1 MGSQHS
7 KIDMLTTCLFVLNCS
22 TADPWR
28 LQLKDEWEE
37 QHAAVIQDHQQQQAA
52 LAEHKAAAAAAAK
65 ERALAAAKQAAAAEA
80 VAVMPS
86 TGPAG
91 SVPTAVLHAFPLP
104 FQQELPA
111 PLQAAGQPGVL
122 PVNFMQQL
130 MSMRAA
136 AGGMMSRQA

>member
-1 MGSQHS
+1 M
-7 KIDMLTTCLFVLNCS
+7 
-22 TADPWR
+22 
-28 LQLKDEWEE
+28 QLKDVWEE

-52 LAEHKAAAAAAAK
+52 LAEHKSAAAAAAAK
-65 ERALAAAKQAAAAEA
+65 ERALAAAKQAAAADA

-91 SVPTAVLHAFPLP
+91 SVPTAVLHAFPPP

-122 PVNFMQQL
+122 PVDFMQQL